1 MIAPNELAAFKA
13 LPNLAIGPAT
23 SLPRQISSL
32 AELDALVLSF
42 WYKLPCLQCP
52 SLSFVLG
59 GLCPIVSSAA

>member
-13 LPNLAIGPAT
+13 LPNLAIWPAT

-42 WYKLPCLQCP
+42 WYKLFPACNAL
-52 SLSFVLG
+52 LSPLYWVGCIL
-59 GLCPIVSSAA
+59 